1 MGKPM
6 DKWRFIAGK
15 IIERNGEFSTF
26 EYQRGCVNRF
36 LWQFWE
42 TSIHPFIHPSVCCN
56 IFPIQL
62 ANGVYPMSSRCQ
74 THPNGWEE
82 PRDMFDTCQWL
93 NHLPKNMVWTFFE
106 RESVF
111 FLLAPSRRRAQDLPD
126 SHECT
131 FGRGAREWS
140 HHRKDRKVESDKQF
154 FYFSIFLG
162 IIIYMFTVRNV
173 MKCNAMQ
180 CI

>member
-1 MGKPM
+1 MGRSMGKRWEKWEKPM

-15 IIERNGEFSTF
+15 IIELNGDFSTF
-26 EYQRGCVNRF
+26 DYQRGCVNRF

-42 TSIHPFIHPSVCCN
+42 TSIHPWVCCN
-56 IFPIQL
+56 IFPIHL
-62 ANGVYPMSSRCQ
+62 ARNGVYPMSSRCQ

-93 NHLPKNMVWTFFE
+93 NHLPRNMVWTFFK

-111 FLLAPSRRRAQDLPD
+111 FLLVPSRRRAQDLPD
-126 SHECT
+126 SHECA

-140 HHRKDRKVESDKQF
+140 PHRKDRKVESDKKKLISF
-154 FYFSIFLG
+154 FLKNLFGGL
-162 IIIYMFTVRNV
+162 
-173 MKCNAMQ
+173 
-180 CI
+180 